1 LPIDL
6 SVNSEEKTPNESVP
20 KSEKVLVRRDFG
32 MPQLSRRHNLEHNSK
47 QNLEQSQQV
56 RRVTAPKV
64 LVVDGDLAYAEFV
77 IGALRRGGFVGHHVA
92 SGEHAVEAAVA
103 LRPAAVI
110 LDVILPGTT
119 GYEICRDLR
128 QRYGEQ
134 LPIVFVSGERREAA
148 DRVVGLLIGADD
160 YLVKPVDA
168 EELITRLRRLIMK
181 SWGSHPPAP
190 APPPAFGGLTT
201 RENEVLRLLARGL
214 DQGTIAQELA
224 ISPATVGTHI
234 QRILNKLD
242 VHSRT
247 QAVAL
252 AYREKLV
259 DQT

>member
-1 LPIDL
+1 M
-6 SVNSEEKTPNESVP
+6 K
-20 KSEKVLVRRDFG
+20 
-32 MPQLSRRHNLEHNSK
+32 QNLE

-56 RRVTAPKV
+56 QRVTAPKV
-64 LVVDGDLAYAEFV
+64 LVVDCDPAYAAFV
-77 IGALRRGGFVGHHVA
+77 LDALRRGGFVGHHVA
-92 SGEHAVEAAVA
+92 SGEDAVEAAVA

-110 LDVILPGTT
+110 LDVVLPGTT
-119 GYEICRDLR
+119 GYEVCRDLR

-181 SWGSHPPAP
+181 SWGPHAP
-190 APPPAFGGLTT
+190 TPPPPAFGGLTT

-214 DQGTIAQELA
+214 DQATIAEELA

-234 QRILNKLD
+234 QRILTKLD

>member
-1 LPIDL
+1 MQHLGG
-6 SVNSEEKTPNESVP
+6 
-20 KSEKVLVRRDFG
+20 RD
-32 MPQLSRRHNLEHNSK
+32 NLD
-47 QNLEQSQQV
+47 QSQQQAQ
-56 RRVTAPKV
+56 RVTAPNV
-64 LVVDGDLAYAEFV
+64 LVVDGDPVYAEFV
-77 IGALRRGGFVGHHVA
+77 IEALRRAGFVGHHVP
-92 SGEHAVEAAVA
+92 SGELAVDAAAA
-103 LRPAAVI
+103 LAPAAVI
-110 LDVILPGTT
+110 LDVMLPGTT
-119 GYEICRDLR
+119 GYEICRELR
-128 QRYGEQ
+128 QRYGDE

-168 EELITRLRRLIMK
+168 EELIARLRKLIAK
-181 SWGSHPPAP
+181 SWGSPAP
-190 APPPAFGGLTT
+190 IPPTPPTFGELTT
-201 RENEVLRLLARGL
+201 RENEVLRLLAHGL
-214 DQGTIAQELA
+214 DQGTIAQQLA

>member
-1 LPIDL
+1 
-6 SVNSEEKTPNESVP
+6 
-20 KSEKVLVRRDFG
+20 
-32 MPQLSRRHNLEHNSK
+32 MQQLGGRHK
-47 QNLEQSQQV
+47 LEQRQQSQPES
-56 RRVTAPKV
+56 APDV
-64 LVVDGDLAYAEFV
+64 LVVDADPVYADFV
-77 IGALRRGGFVGHHVA
+77 IDALRRAGYVGHHLA
-92 SGEHAVEAAVA
+92 SGDTAIEVAAG
-103 LRPAAVI
+103 LQPAAVI

-119 GYEICRDLR
+119 GYEICRELR
-128 QRYGEQ
+128 QRYGDN

-168 EELITRLRRLIMK
+168 EELIARLRKLIAK
-181 SWGSHPPAP
+181 SSGTQPPAP
-190 APPPAFGGLTT
+190 AAPPAFSELTA
-201 RENEVLRLLARGL
+201 RENEVLRLLAHGL
-214 DQGTIAQELA
+214 DQGTIAEQLT

-259 DQT
+259 VQR

>member
-1 LPIDL
+1 
-6 SVNSEEKTPNESVP
+6 
-20 KSEKVLVRRDFG
+20 
-32 MPQLSRRHNLEHNSK
+32 M
-47 QNLEQSQQV
+47 
-56 RRVTAPKV
+56 
-64 LVVDGDLAYAEFV
+64 
-77 IGALRRGGFVGHHVA
+77 
-92 SGEHAVEAAVA
+92 
-103 LRPAAVI
+103 
-110 LDVILPGTT
+110 ILPGTT
-119 GYEICRDLR
+119 GYEICRELR
-128 QRYGEQ
+128 QRYGDE

-168 EELITRLRRLIMK
+168 EELIARLRRLITK
-181 SWGSHPPAP
+181 SWGSQARDSG
-190 APPPAFGGLTT
+190 AAPPAFAGLTT

-214 DQGTIAQELA
+214 DQGTIAQQLA

-259 DQT
+259 DQR

>member
-1 LPIDL
+1 MQHLGG
-6 SVNSEEKTPNESVP
+6 
-20 KSEKVLVRRDFG
+20 RD
-32 MPQLSRRHNLEHNSK
+32 
-47 QNLEQSQQV
+47 NLEQSLEQSRQAQ
-56 RRVTAPKV
+56 RVAAPNV
-64 LVVDGDLAYAEFV
+64 LVVDGDPVYAEFV
-77 IGALRRGGFVGHHVA
+77 MDALRRAGFAGHHLA
-92 SGEHAVEAAVA
+92 SGDHAVEAAVA
-103 LRPAAVI
+103 LAPAAVI

-119 GYEICRDLR
+119 GYEICRELR
-128 QRYGEQ
+128 QRYGDE

-168 EELITRLRRLIMK
+168 EELIARLRRLISK
-181 SWGSHPPAP
+181 SWGAQAPIPPT
-190 APPPAFGGLTT
+190 PPAFGGLTT
-201 RENEVLRLLARGL
+201 RENEVLRLLAHGL
-214 DQGTIAQELA
+214 DQGTIAQQLA

>member
-1 LPIDL
+1 M
-6 SVNSEEKTPNESVP
+6 
-20 KSEKVLVRRDFG
+20 G
-32 MPQLSRRHNLEHNSK
+32 GRHNLEQRK
-47 QNLEQSQQV
+47 KP
-56 RRVTAPKV
+56 RRETAPTV
-64 LVVDGDLAYAEFV
+64 LVVDGDPVYAEFV
-77 IGALRRGGFVGHHVA
+77 LGALRRAGLEGHHLA
-92 SGEHAVEAAVA
+92 SGENAVEVAAA
-103 LRPAAVI
+103 LEPAAVI

-119 GYEICRDLR
+119 GYEICRELR
-128 QRYGEQ
+128 HRYGDD

-168 EELITRLRRLIMK
+168 EELIARLRKLIAK
-181 SWGSHPPAP
+181 SWGTQAP
-190 APPPAFGGLTT
+190 AAAAPPAFAGLTT
-201 RENEVLRLLARGL
+201 RENQVLRLLAHGL
-214 DQGTIAQELA
+214 DQGTIAEQLA

-259 DQT
+259 VQT

>member
-1 LPIDL
+1 MQHL
-6 SVNSEEKTPNESVP
+6 S
-20 KSEKVLVRRDFG
+20 G
-32 MPQLSRRHNLEHNSK
+32 RHNLE
-47 QNLEQSQQV
+47 QTQQAQ
-56 RRVTAPKV
+56 RVTARNV
-64 LVVDGDLAYAEFV
+64 LVVDGDPVYAEFV
-77 IGALRRGGFVGHHVA
+77 MDALRRAGFVGHHLA
-92 SGEHAVEAAVA
+92 SGENAVEAVVA
-103 LRPAAVI
+103 LAPAAVI

-119 GYEICRDLR
+119 GYEICRELR
-128 QRYGEQ
+128 QRYGEE

-168 EELITRLRRLIMK
+168 EELIARLRRLIAK
-181 SWGSHPPAP
+181 SLGSPAP
-190 APPPAFGGLTT
+190 VPPTPPAFGGLTT
-201 RENEVLRLLARGL
+201 RENEVLRLLAHGL
-214 DQGTIAQELA
+214 DQGTIATQLA

-259 DQT
+259 DQM